1 MFEMETGLVLAGI
14 AAIIVTILLYV
25 KVMPEAN
32 DGKLGSTAQKIH
44 DFFHFKKL
52 YLEVVLK
59 FIYVL
64 ATVTTICT
72 GIYFLSQANEK
83 MLRTFEQIEIA
94 VDNENPSS
102 AVELCKKAEDQWIE
116 FENSLTFFV
125 NHSEISEIGVDIAAM
140 RPLILNKE
148 KAEFLSILEGV
159 KIKMRHLTKMEKI
172 H

>member
-1 MFEMETGLVLAGI
+1 MKRGYF
-14 AAIIVTILLYV
+14 AIV
-25 KVMPEAN
+25 
-32 DGKLGSTAQKIH
+32 
-44 DFFHFKKL
+44 FF
-52 YLEVVLK
+52 VV
-59 FIYVL
+59 V
-64 ATVTTICT
+64 VTTICT